1 MNLHINRPHKYWF
14 QSSRS
19 WAGLP
24 LCSVGT
30 KTFHR
35 DLFYSAQMPSKYRSM
50 DLMETPCDLKSLIS
64 NSKQTSGHLWPQGG
78 IKSLSRHVPSGL
90 RSRIIVHTETEVRV
104 GDDSQQLYLVENHS
118 YILKRHLKLGAY
130 SVVLF

>member
-1 MNLHINRPHKYWF
+1 MNLRINRPRKYWF

-50 DLMETPCDLKSLIS
+50 DLMETPRDLKSLIS
-64 NSKQTSGHLWPQGG
+64 NRKQMSRHLWPQGG
-78 IKSLSRHVPSGL
+78 IKSQSSVASGL
-90 RSRIIVHTETEVRV
+90 RSRVRVHTETEVRV

-118 YILKRHLKLGAY
+118 YVLKRRLKLGAY